1 MSAWALR
8 LAAALSTTLVF
19 VGAISYTAAHVKNA
33 AAPLQPPVAPSAS
46 AAPATAGASNSGGRP
61 APTATPRLTL
71 APGVRG
77 ATLPPI
83 TFTRVS

>member
-1 MSAWALR
+1 MSSWALR
-8 LAAALSTTLVF
+8 LAAALSTLLVF

-33 AAPLQPPVAPSAS
+33 AAPLQPPVAR
-46 AAPATAGASNSGGRP
+46 PATATPATADPSVPGRP
-61 APTATPRLTL
+61 SPTATPRLTL

-83 TFTRVS
+83 TFTHVS